1 MFSSRNWRTASAG
14 LRGPFGSPPVGAHQQ
29 RGLPHFVWRSASPP
43 AVHSGAN
50 INSSFPSA
58 RLITAASA
66 WPTSTRSAGEPFL
79 ASVDGEVV
87 VAHQR
92 PSVGVRRGQ
101 RGRHGPA
108 RGAPGPSRRG
118 GRRAGSSADTDR
130 TAVSACR
137 RASALGR
144 RPPRPGRESLL
155 RLRIPI
161 LVSKS
166 WGRFAGIPLPAG
178 ASSAPAPRGRRGRHR
193 HGGGPVRRARTAT
206 G

>member
-58 RLITAASA
+58 RLITAGSA

-101 RGRHGPA
+101 RSRLGRPLGAPWPGAGRSRAFTAGRPA
-108 RGAPGPSRRG
+108 RWK
-118 GRRAGSSADTDR
+118 
-130 TAVSACR
+130 
-137 RASALGR
+137 
-144 RPPRPGRESLL
+144 L
-155 RLRIPI
+155 R
-161 LVSKS
+161 
-166 WGRFAGIPLPAG
+166 
-178 ASSAPAPRGRRGRHR
+178 
-193 HGGGPVRRARTAT
+193 
-206 G
+206 